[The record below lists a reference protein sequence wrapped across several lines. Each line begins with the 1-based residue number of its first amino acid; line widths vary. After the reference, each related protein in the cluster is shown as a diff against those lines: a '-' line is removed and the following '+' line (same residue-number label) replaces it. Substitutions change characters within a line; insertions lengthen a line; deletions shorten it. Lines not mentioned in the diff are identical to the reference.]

1 MVWETVT
8 PFLSDKG
15 SQFSQIS
22 HVGQDNLISDDKNS
36 SKESNNFCNMT
47 VKSLDIKGPQVL
59 HVNEDSD
66 PMDIVLNEYVN
77 HPSKLKVKK
86 YFNEPTEFN
95 LLEQIPNH
103 IEKEIKH

>member
-1 MVWETVT
+1 M
-8 PFLSDKG
+8 F
-15 SQFSQIS
+15 
-22 HVGQDNLISDDKNS
+22 
-36 SKESNNFCNMT
+36 
-47 VKSLDIKGPQVL
+47 

-66 PMDIVLNEYVN
+66 PMDIVLNKYVN

-95 LLEQIPNH
+95 LLELIPNH